1 MSTAW
6 ILFWVI
12 MVSKKVLV
20 GDTSFPLDHSGSQS
34 SLLVWSG
41 RLPEYELVSFLDN
54 EDDATERHEAVQSL
68 ICIVDKK
75 ERARRRRP
83 WTRSFNTS
91 ALKDYESSV
100 IKRTLQLVDV
110 VLPKNLDDPVD
121 LKKWVDYFG

>member
-1 MSTAW
+1 MTHP
-6 ILFWVI
+6 
-12 MVSKKVLV
+12 
-20 GDTSFPLDHSGSQS
+20 FPLINMDLK

-54 EDDATERHEAVQSL
+54 QDNSTEPRHEAVQSL

-83 WTRSFNTS
+83 WARSFSTS
-91 ALKDYESSV
+91 ALKDYESLV

-110 VLPKNLDDPVD
+110 VLSKNLDDLVD
-121 LKKWVDYFG
+121 LKIWIEYFG

>member
-1 MSTAW
+1 
-6 ILFWVI
+6 

-20 GDTSFPLDHSGSQS
+20 GDTSFPLDHVGSQS
-34 SLLVWSG
+34 SLVWSG
-41 RLPEYELVSFLDN
+41 RLPEYELVSFPGNQDN
-54 EDDATERHEAVQSL
+54 ATEPRHEAVQSL

-91 ALKDYESSV
+91 ALKDYEGLV

-110 VLPKNLDDPVD
+110 VLSKNLNDPVD
-121 LKKWVDYFG
+121 LKTWIEYFG

>member
-1 MSTAW
+1 
-6 ILFWVI
+6 

-20 GDTSFPLDHSGSQS
+20 CVTSFPLDHSGSQS
-34 SLLVWSG
+34 SLGWSG
-41 RLPEYELVSFLDN
+41 RLPEYDLVSFKGI

-68 ICIVDKK
+68 VCIVDKK

-91 ALKDYESSV
+91 ALKGYESLV

-110 VLPKNLDDPVD
+110 VLSKNQDDAVD
-121 LKKWVDYFG
+121 LKKWIDYFG